1 MYALLNVAFAL
12 LAGLLMTRIF
22 SRWRLPDVTAFLVAG
37 VLIGPFCLGRLGITG
52 VGFAAYED
60 VAALGTISDVAMG
73 FIAFAIGNEFR
84 LEDLRKTGRQAFI
97 IGIVQALVATAL
109 VDLALLGFHFLRPD
123 ILSAPAA
130 ITLGAIAAATAPAAT
145 LMVVRQYKAKGP
157 LTSLL
162 LPIVALD
169 DAVGLVVFAV
179 SFGIAK
185 AMISGALSIVS
196 VLVNPLIEIV
206 LSLLLGMLAGA
217 ALTRLEAMF
226 HSNRNRMSMTIA
238 FVFLTVALAALE
250 WRVGEVVIG
259 FSPLL
264 VCMMLGTV
272 FCNICPLSEDLMDRA
287 DDWSA
292 PLLAVFFVISGAELR
307 LEVFGELTMVLIGV
321 IYIIFRSM
329 GKYLGAHFSA
339 KAVGCDEK
347 TVKYLG
353 ITLLP
358 QAGVALGMC
367 VSAQAL
373 GAADGLL
380 VRNIVLFSVL
390 IYELVGP
397 LLTKEALTAAGEI
410 TAKPKEVLERRAVQ
424 PDGDARAACHLVA
437 VPEQTEAGH
446 VGAGVDA
453 ADLAHG
459 LRGLRVKCRHA
470 RIRRVAGAVVRKSGL
485 ERGGDDADAERLG
498 QHEHVAR
505 LRADVLEDVLR
516 VDEAGDAQTV
526 FRLVVLNGV
535 PAGDDAAGL
544 HGLVVP
550 ALQNG
555 ADGIERKAARH
566 AEQIHR
572 QLRHAAHGV
581 HV

>member
-1 MYALLNVAFAL
+1 MRTLLSLSIAI
-12 LAGLLMTRIF
+12 LAGLLMTRVAKPLK
-22 SRWRLPDVTAFLVAG
+22 LPSVTAYLVAG
-37 VLIGPFCLGRLGITG
+37 VLIGPYCLGLLGIEG
-52 VGFAAYED
+52 LGFPTQED
-60 VAALGTISDVAMG
+60 VDSLSLISEVALG
-73 FIAFAIGNEFR
+73 FIAFSIGSEFR
-84 LEDLRKTGRQAFI
+84 VSELKHTGKQAFVV
-97 IGIVQALVATAL
+97 GVLQALAATFL
-109 VDLALLGFHFLRPD
+109 VDIALIAIALLTNGK
-123 ILSAPAA
+123 LSIAQA
-130 ITLGAIAAATAPAAT
+130 ITLGAIATATAPAAT

-157 LTSLL
+157 LVDLL

-250 WRVGEVVIG
+250 WRIGEVVIG

-321 IYIIFRSM
+321 IYIIFRSA
-329 GKYLGAHFSA
+329 GKYFGAHFSA

-410 TAKPKEVLERRAVQ
+410 TAKPKEVLERRAK
-424 PDGDARAACHLVA
+424 ALA
-437 VPEQTEAGH
+437 EAEPKEFLEEREAKKH
-446 VGAGVDA
+446 KKQ
-453 ADLAHG
+453 DL
-459 LRGLRVKCRHA
+459 
-470 RIRRVAGAVVRKSGL
+470 
-485 ERGGDDADAERLG
+485 
-498 QHEHVAR
+498 
-505 LRADVLEDVLR
+505 
-516 VDEAGDAQTV
+516 
-526 FRLVVLNGV
+526 
-535 PAGDDAAGL
+535 
-544 HGLVVP
+544 
-550 ALQNG
+550 
-555 ADGIERKAARH
+555 
-566 AEQIHR
+566 
-572 QLRHAAHGV
+572 
-581 HV
+581 